1 MKIIVEVNL
10 DFLCEMRRLHSL
22 SISDV
27 AAELGYKTPTGYWL
41 IENGQRK
48 VSVSVLYKL
57 SILYNR
63 RMDELLIIRE

>member
-1 MKIIVEVNL
+1 MKIVVEVDL
-10 DFLCEMRRLHSL
+10 DFLCDMRNLLGL

-57 SILYNR
+57 SKMYERN
-63 RMDELLIIRE
+63 MEDFLLVQE

>member
-1 MKIIVEVNL
+1 MKITVEVNL
-10 DFLCEMRRLHSL
+10 DFLCEMRRLHDL

-63 RMDELLIIRE
+63 SMDEFLTIGE

>member
-1 MKIIVEVNL
+1 MKIVVEVNL
-10 DFLCEMRRLHSL
+10 DLLCDLRNRHGL

-57 SILYNR
+57 ARLYNVS
-63 RMDELLIIRE
+63 MEDFLVISE